1 MSVTAEEENKLASIA
16 TDMGL
21 ASDMRVKAIEQLGRI
36 GSREAL
42 LLLLEMAGNEAMVTK
57 ERDIAL
63 MQARKIIKQS
73 R

>member
-1 MSVTAEEENKLASIA
+1 MSITAEEENKLAAIA

-21 ASDMRVKAIEQLGRI
+21 AADMRVKAIEQLGRI
-36 GSREAL
+36 GSRESL

-63 MQARKIIKQS
+63 MQARKIIKQN

>member
-1 MSVTAEEENKLASIA
+1 MSVTAEEENKLAAIA